1 MHLLGQDPHDHP
13 VSRNA
18 FIGTLI
24 YMLISPVE
32 WTIKMDHDM
41 YQLVLSVL
49 LSSLSWASKP
59 HIIVNGII
67 IML

>member
-1 MHLLGQDPHDHP
+1 MHLLGQDPHDLA
-13 VSRNA
+13 VSRTA
-18 FIGTLI
+18 LIGTLI
-24 YMLISPVE
+24 YMLISSVE
-32 WTIKMDHDM
+32 WTVKMDHYT

-59 HIIVNGII
+59 HIIVNGIV